1 MLSQHSSPLLEFAD
15 TLEIVEG
22 SVPPYLNNKVCFM
35 EKYRDNIE
43 VIFLVT
49 IFITSLSAITPIT

>member
-1 MLSQHSSPLLEFAD
+1 LGQHSSPLLEFAD

-22 SVPPYLNNKVCFM
+22 LDPSYLKKKVCFM
-35 EKYRDNIE
+35 EKFRDNIE

>member
-1 MLSQHSSPLLEFAD
+1 MSQHSSPLLEFAD

-22 SVPPYLNNKVCFM
+22 LDPPYLNNKVCFM
-35 EKYRDNIE
+35 EKFRDNIE